1 MLARQLG
8 LTVCI
13 VGEFT
18 SWICQSAF
26 CNRRATKD
34 QGDEP
39 LKVGRADALNSRT
52 QDYFD
57 MLGILPSLQEL
68 GLKCNSER
76 INAVQIYDHN

>member
-1 MLARQLG
+1 MSSN
-8 LTVCI
+8 
-13 VGEFT
+13 VGISRDLF
-18 SWICQSAF
+18 S
-26 CNRRATKD
+26 NRRATKD

-76 INAVQIYDHN
+76 IKPIDEYDHN